1 MSEDTKVFEEGDYI
15 ASNEQ
20 LENLVEKAGKVMQEQ
35 VVKCFKDGG
44 RFGYVGEDD
53 PALRI
58 NQLADDYRALL
69 SDCRWAMGK
78 VLEANDGDHI
88 ITPDSDAQ
96 RAQAWLDAHKEQ
108 AQ

>member
-1 MSEDTKVFEEGDYI
+1 MSEFLSDGQVQTLVLSVHKLI
-15 ASNEQ
+15 
-20 LENLVEKAGKVMQEQ
+20 EN
-35 VVKCFKDGG
+35 
-44 RFGYVGEDD
+44 
-53 PALRI
+53 
-58 NQLADDYRALL
+58 NSALL